1 MEAEGIK
8 DYKQKDM
15 ARNNKRITEFF
26 RPGKQTPMGSNKTSG
41 RQEDADT

>member
-1 MEAEGIK
+1 MVAVGIK

-26 RPGKQTPMGSNKTSG
+26 KPGKQKPIESKET
-41 RQEDADT
+41 